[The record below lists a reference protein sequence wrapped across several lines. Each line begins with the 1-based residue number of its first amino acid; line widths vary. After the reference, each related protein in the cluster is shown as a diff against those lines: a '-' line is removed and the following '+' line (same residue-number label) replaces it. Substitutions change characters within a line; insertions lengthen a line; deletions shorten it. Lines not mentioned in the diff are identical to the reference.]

1 MGMCVLFKLPKKAE
15 ELSNGYNRIWKFFE
29 ILLFVLVGAA
39 VGFSYIASSGGY
51 GLFVLLVG
59 LLFRSIGVLICLIG
73 TKMSPKESLF
83 RVFAY
88 LPKATVQA
96 SIGGIALSCGLPC
109 GNIVLAIAVLA
120 IVVTA
125 QVGGFLIDLTG
136 RRWIKR
142 VAVEK
147 RPSLIGEKVDLP

>member
-1 MGMCVLFKLPKKAE
+1 MNLKECLFC
-15 ELSNGYNRIWKFFE
+15 I
-29 ILLFVLVGAA
+29 
-39 VGFSYIASSGGY
+39 
-51 GLFVLLVG
+51 
-59 LLFRSIGVLICLIG
+59 
-73 TKMSPKESLF
+73 
-83 RVFAY
+83 FAY

-109 GNIVLAIAVLA
+109 GNLVLAIAVLA

-125 QVGGFLIDLTG
+125 PVGGFLIDLTG

-147 RPSLIGEKVDLP
+147 RPSLIDGNVDRP

>member
-1 MGMCVLFKLPKKAE
+1 ML
-15 ELSNGYNRIWKFFE
+15 
-29 ILLFVLVGAA
+29 
-39 VGFSYIASSGGY
+39 
-51 GLFVLLVG
+51 VLLVG
-59 LLFRSIGVLICLIG
+59 LLFRSLGVLLCLIG

-83 RVFAY
+83 CVFAY

-109 GNIVLAIAVLA
+109 GNLVLAIVPLA

-125 QVGGFLIDLTG
+125 PIGGLLIDLTG

-147 RPSLIGEKVDLP
+147 RPSLIGENADRP